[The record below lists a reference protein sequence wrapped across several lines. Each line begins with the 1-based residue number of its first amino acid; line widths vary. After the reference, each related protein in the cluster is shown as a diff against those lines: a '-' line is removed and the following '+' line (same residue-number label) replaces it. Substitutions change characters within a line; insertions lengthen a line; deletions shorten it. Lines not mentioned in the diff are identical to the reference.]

1 MNQRL
6 PEWLKKNTG
15 NSVRT
20 ENLKKVLR
28 KSSLNTVC
36 EEARCPNIEEC
47 FSSGTATFMILGD
60 ICTRGCRFCS
70 VNTGKPLMRKEDFI
84 KEAHSVLEAVK
95 TLELKYVVIT
105 SVARD
110 DLEDGGACG
119 FVENINLLKKEIP
132 NIKVEV
138 LIPDFRMN
146 QDSILSIARTEVD
159 VINHNLETV
168 PRLYRKVRPGANYE
182 NSLKLLKTI
191 KDFNANIKTKTGIML
206 GLGEEKKEVLDL
218 IRDCKE
224 HKIDIF
230 TAGQYMRPTLK
241 HLEVEKYLE
250 PSEFEDYSELAKKAG
265 IEKVF
270 IGPLVRSSYHAGR
283 H

>member
-1 MNQRL
+1 MTQRL
-6 PEWLKKNTG
+6 PQWLKKSTG
-15 NSVRT
+15 NSTRT
-20 ENLKKVLR
+20 ENLKRILR

-70 VNTGKPLMRKEDFI
+70 VNTGKPLMPEDNFK
-84 KEAHSVLEAVK
+84 KEAHSVLDAVR

-110 DLEDGGACG
+110 DLADGGASG

-146 QDSILSIARTEVD
+146 EDSILSIAKTEVD

-168 PRLYRKVRPGANYE
+168 PRLYRKVRPGANYK
-182 NSLKLLKTI
+182 NSLKLLKI
-191 KDFNANIKTKTGIML
+191 VKDYNSEIKTKTGIML
-206 GLGEEKKEVLDL
+206 GLGEKKEEVLEL
-218 IRDCKE
+218 IKDCKE
-224 HKIDIF
+224 HSIDIF

-250 PSEFEDYSELAKKAG
+250 PSEFEDYSEIAKNIG